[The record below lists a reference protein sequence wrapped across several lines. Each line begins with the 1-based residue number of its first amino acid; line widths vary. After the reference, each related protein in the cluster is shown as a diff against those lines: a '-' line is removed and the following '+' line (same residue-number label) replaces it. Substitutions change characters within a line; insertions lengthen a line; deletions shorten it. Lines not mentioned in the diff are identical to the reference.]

1 MTIRILIRPI
11 FIEAFHLISFFML
24 KCKHVSDGIYCIS
37 LCKAP
42 LALIHS
48 CVYRLALRVFQS
60 VITLEGAAHSRLNKA
75 PVILDVSSR
84 LTAIHAYGSTC
95 LRIAPHACRS

>member
-11 FIEAFHLISFFML
+11 FIEAFHLRAKISFFML

-48 CVYRLALRVFQS
+48 CVYRLALRVIQS
-60 VITLEGAAHSRLNKA
+60 VITLQGGGTLSFK
-75 PVILDVSSR
+75 
-84 LTAIHAYGSTC
+84 
-95 LRIAPHACRS
+95 